1 MQTQDIIFSKV
12 QKDKV
17 HMFSYM
23 DTNKVDLIL
32 KGSRIVRILT
42 ELFRDYKKQGRVLSE
57 VSVLPHSHSH

>member
-23 DTNKVDLIL
+23 DTNKVDLIEI
-32 KGSRIVRILT
+32 GSRIVRILI
-42 ELFRDYKKQGRVLSE
+42 ELFRDCRKQGRV
-57 VSVLPHSHSH
+57 